1 MLSNLES
8 FSEIANSNVYLAN
21 NFPDFFFLNS
31 DLFIELIAEVSMW
44 LTRIS
49 LVYLSGH

>member
-21 NFPDFFFLNS
+21 NFPDFFFKFRLI
-31 DLFIELIAEVSMW
+31 IELIAEVSMW